1 MTGSGSLGGVPTR
14 GGSDNYG
21 AWHGNRKRMGQI
33 ERTRLEEGKCYYVP
47 AHKEREEAEEDRF
60 VYTKQRDAKFVLVF
74 SEPGNVQ
81 EGLAAGQHLALAD
94 GKRGQMLRFVPG
106 LHSIMVGL
114 AVGVE
119 VAAVAWVA
127 AVLLP

>member
-1 MTGSGSLGGVPTR
+1 
-14 GGSDNYG
+14 
-21 AWHGNRKRMGQI
+21 MGQI
-33 ERTRLEEGKCYYVP
+33 ERTRLEEGKCYYVL

-60 VYTKQRDAKFVLVF
+60 VCIKQRDAKVVLVF
-74 SEPGNVQ
+74 SEPSNVQ

-94 GKRGQMLRFVPG
+94 GKRGQTLRFVPG
-106 LHSIMVGL
+106 LHNIMVGL